1 MLSKLLRIIIALTGG
16 ILGYGGGA
24 VLIMLAE
31 STGENGTLKASPVLE
46 TILPIGSALLLMVV
60 CYLLFPFIKKKSMRV
75 TRRIEG
81 DLQAVP
87 FNDVISGTVGLIC
100 GLVIAYL
107 ISQPLMKLDFFYVGT
122 ALSVLAYI
130 FFGYLGVSVATKG
143 VRKEMNRAGVTDERR
158 GLINSMFKS
167 RSAKNTASVAA
178 PKILDTSV
186 IIDGRIADILD
197 TGFVEGKIIIPE
209 FVLEELRHI
218 SDSADSMKRAKGRRG
233 LDILKDIQAKHG
245 IEIYNTYDK
254 SFVDIPEV
262 DVKLL
267 KLAGTMGGKVLTTDY
282 NLLKVAEIQGIPV
295 LNINQLVRALRPVL
309 IPGEMMMIAVI
320 KEGKESNQGVGYMD
334 DGTMIVIEDGKRLI
348 GTEVNVEVT
357 SVLQTASG
365 RMIFAKPTNRR

>member
-233 LDILKDIQAKHG
+233 LDILKDIQEKHG

-320 KEGKESNQGVGYMD
+320 KEGKENNQGVGYMD